1 MTRKKKV
8 ILAIAAVIV
17 LGFATL
23 PFLDLPEPIPLTI
36 SDASFNLA
44 QIENGTYPGSCDNGL
59 VKVRV
64 EVIVENHTILEVRL
78 LEHDNGLG
86 GDAEAI
92 TDTVVQR
99 QSVEV
104 DTISGATISSKT
116 VLKAIENALSEGRK
130 IN

>member
-23 PFLDLPEPIPLTI
+23 PFLDLPEPMPLAI

-44 QIENGTYPGSCDNGL
+44 QIEDGTYPGSCDNGL
-59 VKVRV
+59 VKVRA
-64 EVIVENHTILEVRL
+64 EVIVKNQAIAEVRL
-78 LEHDNGLG
+78 LQHDNGLG
-86 GDAEAI
+86 GAAEVI
-92 TDTVVQR
+92 TDTIVQR

-104 DTISGATISSKT
+104 DAISGATISSKNYI
-116 VLKAIENALSEGRK
+116 KSG
-130 IN
+130 